1 VPVRATGTHPAPVGS
16 EHVTLGVLAALLSAL
31 CYGVASVLQSKAAR
45 VDAAATGAGPLLR
58 VMVRAPFVGGLLL
71 DVAGFAAQ
79 FAALRVAPVFL
90 VQAAQAASLAVTAA
104 VAGAVLKVR
113 LGRRDWIAVG
123 LVCAGLAALGLST
136 GAQGAA
142 STGVAFR
149 GALVAVTLLLAGVGW
164 AAGRL
169 REPAGSAVIGL
180 VAGLGF
186 GVVALAAR
194 ALPDLSP
201 ARLVAEPATYALVIG
216 GVVAFLCFARAL
228 QRGAVTAVTAALVT
242 GETLLPAVV
251 GILVFGDHTRPGTA
265 PIAVAGFAATLAG
278 AAGLAHFG
286 ELRQP
291 DERSPQRRADQ
302 AR

>member
-1 VPVRATGTHPAPVGS
+1 MVRGLMAP
-16 EHVTLGVLAALLSAL
+16 GVLLALLSAL
-31 CYGVASVLQSKAAR
+31 CYGVASVLQAKAAR
-45 VDAAATGAGPLLR
+45 LDPADAGARALFRL
-58 VMVRAPFVGGLLL
+58 VVRAPFVGGMLL

-79 FAALRVAPVFL
+79 FTALRVAPVFL

-104 VAGAVLKVR
+104 VASAVLKIR
-113 LGRRDWIAVG
+113 LGRRDWLAVG
-123 LVCAGLAALGLST
+123 TVCVGLAALGFSAGAEGATGT
-136 GAQGAA
+136 GA
-142 STGVAFR
+142 VFH
-149 GALVAVTLLLAGVGW
+149 GALAGAVVLLAGAGW

-201 ARLVAEPATYALVIG
+201 ARLLTDPAAYALAFG
-216 GVVAFLCFARAL
+216 GVLAFLSYARGL
-228 QRGAVTAVTAALVT
+228 QRGVVTAVTAATVA

-265 PIAVAGFAATLAG
+265 PIAIAGFAVTLAG
-278 AAGLAHFG
+278 AAGLVRFG
-286 ELRQP
+286 EVR
-291 DERSPQRRADQ
+291 
-302 AR
+302 